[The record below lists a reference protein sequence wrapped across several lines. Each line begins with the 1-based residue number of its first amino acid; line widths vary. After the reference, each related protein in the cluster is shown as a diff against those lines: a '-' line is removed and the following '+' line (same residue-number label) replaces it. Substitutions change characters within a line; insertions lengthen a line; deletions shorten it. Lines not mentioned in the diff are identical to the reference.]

1 MAVPR
6 TMTTFVPNLLEGKA
20 AFVAGGTS
28 GINLGI
34 AAALARYGAEVAVMS
49 RRQEKVDA
57 AVQALTAA
65 GGRAVGFAGD
75 VRDYTAVERA
85 LAGAAESLGGA
96 LDIVISGAAGNFIA
110 PAAELSANGFKAV
123 VDIDLLG
130 TFNVL
135 RAAYAVLRKPGASIV
150 NISAP
155 QSTEAYWGQAHV
167 SAAKAGVDMLT
178 RSLAVEWGPDGI
190 RVNAIVPGPIV
201 GTEGM
206 ARLAPDAEI
215 RASWERANP
224 LRRFGTPADIANAAL
239 FLCSDAASYVTGAIL
254 YCDGGQVLSGGRD
267 YREAWAAM
275 RQRD

>member
-1 MAVPR
+1 
-6 TMTTFVPNLLEGKA
+6 MTTFIPNLLEGRT

-34 AAALARYGAEVAVMS
+34 ARALVGYGAHIAVLS

-57 AVQALTAA
+57 AVRELAIA
-65 GGRAVGFAGD
+65 GGKAIGFAGD
-75 VRDYTAVERA
+75 VRDYASVERA
-85 LAGAAESLGGA
+85 LAGAADSLGGA

-135 RAAYAVLRKPGASIV
+135 RAAYGVLRKPGASII

-178 RSLAVEWGPDGI
+178 RSLAVEWGPEGI

-206 ARLAPDAEI
+206 SRLAPDPET

-275 RQRD
+275 QPKP

>member
-1 MAVPR
+1 
-6 TMTTFVPNLLEGKA
+6 MTTFVRNLLQGKA

-34 AAALARYGAEVAVMS
+34 ASALAAYGAAVAVLS
-49 RRQEKVDA
+49 RKQEKVDA
-57 AVQALTAA
+57 AVQQLSSAGATAI
-65 GGRAVGFAGD
+65 GFAAD
-75 VRDYTAVERA
+75 VREYGSVERA
-85 LAGAAESLGGA
+85 LAGAAESLGA
-96 LDIVISGAAGNFIA
+96 LDIVVSGAAGNFLA

-135 RAAYAVLRKPGASIV
+135 RAAYGVLRKPGASII

-167 SAAKAGVDMLT
+167 SAAKAGIDMLT
-178 RSLAVEWGPDGI
+178 RSLAVEWGPEGV

-206 ARLAPDAEI
+206 ARLAPDMAT
-215 RASWERANP
+215 RTSWENANP

-239 FLCSDAASYVTGAIL
+239 FLCSDAASYVNGAIL

-267 YREAWAAM
+267 YRETWAAM
-275 RQRD
+275 QRKG

>member
-1 MAVPR
+1 
-6 TMTTFVPNLLEGKA
+6 MTTFIGDLLLGKS

-28 GINLGI
+28 GINLEI
-34 AAALARYGAEVAVMS
+34 ARALADYGASVAVFS

-57 AVQALTAA
+57 AVQDLSASGARIT
-65 GGRAVGFAGD
+65 GYAGD
-75 VRDYTAVERA
+75 VREYGAIERA
-85 LAGAAESLGGA
+85 LRAAVEWSGPI
-96 LDIVISGAAGNFIA
+96 DIVISGAAGNFVA
-110 PAAELSANGFKAV
+110 PAAELTPNGFKAV

-135 RAAYAVLRKPGASIV
+135 RAAHGLLRKPGASLI

-178 RSLAVEWGPDGI
+178 RSLAVEWGPEGV
-190 RVNAIVPGPIV
+190 RVNAIVPGPII

-206 ARLAPDAEI
+206 ARLAPDADL
-215 RASWERANP
+215 RASWERTNP
-224 LRRFGTPADIANAAL
+224 LRRFGTGRDVANVAL
-239 FLCSDAASYVTGAIL
+239 FLCSDAASYVNGAVI

-267 YREAWAAM
+267 YRESWAAM
-275 RQRD
+275 RPTPRR

>member
-1 MAVPR
+1 
-6 TMTTFVPNLLEGKA
+6 MTTFVRDLLVGKA

-34 AAALARYGAEVAVMS
+34 ASALAAHGAAVAVLS

-57 AVQALTAA
+57 AVQQLSASGAHA
-65 GGRAVGFAGD
+65 IGFAAD
-75 VRDYTAVERA
+75 VRDYGAVERA
-85 LAGAAESLGGA
+85 LAGAGESLGA
-96 LDIVISGAAGNFIA
+96 LDIVVSGAAGNFIA

-123 VDIDLLG
+123 IDIDLLG

-135 RAAYAVLRKPGASIV
+135 RAAYGLLRKPGASII

-155 QSTEAYWGQAHV
+155 QSTEAYWGQVHV

-178 RSLAVEWGPDGI
+178 RSLAVEWGPEGI

-206 ARLAPDAEI
+206 ARLAPDMEV
-215 RASWERANP
+215 RASWENANP
-224 LRRFGTPADIANAAL
+224 LRRFGTLADIANAAL
-239 FLCSDAASYVTGAIL
+239 FLCSDAASYVNGAIL

-267 YREAWAAM
+267 YREAWARM
-275 RQRD
+275 QRPG

>member
-1 MAVPR
+1 
-6 TMTTFVPNLLEGKA
+6 MTTFIPNLLEGRT

-34 AAALARYGAEVAVMS
+34 ARALVSYGARIAVLS

-57 AVQALTAA
+57 AVQDLSAA
-65 GGRAVGFAGD
+65 GGEAIGFAGD
-75 VRDYTAVERA
+75 VRDYVAVERA
-85 LAGAAESLGGA
+85 LAGAAESLGGG

-135 RAAYAVLRKPGASIV
+135 RAAYGVLRKPGASII

-178 RSLAVEWGPDGI
+178 RSLAVEWGPEGV

-206 ARLAPDAEI
+206 SRLAPDPET
-215 RASWERANP
+215 RASWEGANP

-275 RQRD
+275 QPKP